1 MIKNYFKIAW
11 RNLLKNKV
19 SSFINIGG
27 LAVGMAVAMLIG
39 FWIYDE
45 TSFDHYHK
53 NYKRIAQVMQHQT
66 ANGHI
71 WTGEAIPF
79 PLGDELKAKH
89 GSDFKYIV
97 RSSWEGGHILS
108 LADKKVSQGGAYMD
122 ADAPKMLTLKML
134 KGTDDGLKDLN
145 AVILSASAAK
155 SLFGDAEPINQVIK
169 IDNKQD
175 VKVTGVYEDIPNNN
189 TFRELNFIA
198 PWDLYVASEPWIKNS
213 ITEWG
218 NNSFQL
224 FTQIAD
230 NANFKTVNK
239 NIINTKLDKVPPEDK
254 KYNSLIFLHPMEDWH
269 LKSHWENGVNAGG
282 LIDYVWLFLI
292 IGVFVLLL
300 ACINFMNLSTARS
313 EKRAKEVG
321 IRKAIGSLRSQL
333 IGQFFSE
340 SLLVVAFAF
349 VLSLIIVQLAMPW
362 FNDVANKQ
370 MSVLWLNPYFWL
382 MGIGFAL
389 FTGII
394 AGSYPA
400 LYLSSFKP
408 VKVLKGTF
416 RVGRFAAI
424 PRKVLVV
431 LQFTVS
437 VTLIIGT
444 IIVYRQIQYSKD
456 RPVGYDRNALMM
468 IEMKSPDFQG
478 KMDVLRAELVGNGAI
493 TEIAGSSSPVT
504 GVWSNN
510 GGMSWPGK
518 DPNQDA
524 DFATIWVTHEFGKT
538 VGWQFI
544 AGRDLSKDFATDSTA
559 MVINEAS
566 VKFMGLKNPIG
577 TVIKWGDSEHAKNY
591 TIVGVIKD
599 MVMQSPYEPVK
610 QSMYLLG
617 NKTFNWMNLKLN
629 PDKSAAA
636 SISKIE
642 TAFKKYIPSAPF
654 DYKFADDEY
663 AKKFNAEE
671 RVGKLAACFAIL
683 AVLISC
689 LGLFGLSSFVAEQRT
704 KEIGVRKVLGASVI
718 NLWQMLSKDFV
729 LLVIISCVIAAPVAW
744 YYLNGWL
751 QKYQYRTAISWWVF
765 AAAFGGALIITLLTV
780 SFQSI
785 KAALMNPVKSLRSE

>member
-1 MIKNYFKIAW
+1 
-11 RNLLKNKV
+11 
-19 SSFINIGG
+19 
-27 LAVGMAVAMLIG
+27 
-39 FWIYDE
+39 
-45 TSFDHYHK
+45 
-53 NYKRIAQVMQHQT
+53 
-66 ANGHI
+66 
-71 WTGEAIPF
+71 
-79 PLGDELKAKH
+79 
-89 GSDFKYIV
+89 
-97 RSSWEGGHILS
+97 
-108 LADKKVSQGGAYMD
+108 
-122 ADAPKMLTLKML
+122 
-134 KGTDDGLKDLN
+134 
-145 AVILSASAAK
+145 
-155 SLFGDAEPINQVIK
+155 
-169 IDNKQD
+169 
-175 VKVTGVYEDIPNNN
+175 
-189 TFRELNFIA
+189 
-198 PWDLYVASEPWIKNS
+198 
-213 ITEWG
+213 
-218 NNSFQL
+218 
-224 FTQIAD
+224 
-230 NANFKTVNK
+230 
-239 NIINTKLDKVPPEDK
+239 
-254 KYNSLIFLHPMEDWH
+254 
-269 LKSHWENGVNAGG
+269 
-282 LIDYVWLFLI
+282 
-292 IGVFVLLL
+292 
-300 ACINFMNLSTARS
+300 
-313 EKRAKEVG
+313 
-321 IRKAIGSLRSQL
+321 
-333 IGQFFSE
+333 
-340 SLLVVAFAF
+340 
-349 VLSLIIVQLAMPW
+349 
-362 FNDVANKQ
+362 
-370 MSVLWLNPYFWL
+370 
-382 MGIGFAL
+382 
-389 FTGII
+389 
-394 AGSYPA
+394 
-400 LYLSSFKP
+400 
-408 VKVLKGTF
+408 
-416 RVGRFAAI
+416 VGRFAAI

>member
-27 LAVGMAVAMLIG
+27 LAIGMAVAMLIG

-45 TSFDHYHK
+45 LSFDHYHK
-53 NYKRIAQVMQHQT
+53 NYKQVARVMQLQT
-66 ANGHI
+66 SNGKI
-71 WTGEAIPF
+71 YTGRAIPF
-79 PLGDELKAKH
+79 PLGQELRDKH

-97 RSSWEGGHILS
+97 RSSWQGDHILS
-108 LADKKVSQGGAYMD
+108 VDEQKVMQGGAYMD
-122 ADAPKMLTLKML
+122 ADAAKLLSLKMI
-134 KGTDDGLKDLN
+134 KGTADGLKDMNSVL
-145 AVILSASAAK
+145 LSQAAAK
-155 SLFGDAEPINQVIK
+155 AVFGDAEPINRVIK

-175 VKVTGVYEDIPNNN
+175 VKVTGVYEDLPNN
-189 TFRELNFIA
+189 TSFKDLSFIA
-198 PWDLYVASEPWIKNS
+198 PWDLYVASEPWIKNAL
-213 ITEWG
+213 TEWG

-224 FTQIAD
+224 FAQIAD
-230 NANFKTVNK
+230 NTDFKTVNK
-239 NIINTKLDKVPPEDK
+239 HIINTKLDRVPAEEK

-269 LKSHWENGVNAGG
+269 LRSKFENGVNTGG
-282 LIDYVWLFLI
+282 LIEYVWLFLI

-340 SLLVVAFAF
+340 SLLVVALVFI
-349 VLSLIIVQLAMPW
+349 LSLVVVQLVLPW
-362 FNDVANKQ
+362 FNDVASKR
-370 MSVLWLNPYFWL
+370 MSVLWFNPYFWL

-389 FTGII
+389 FTGLI

-416 RVGRFAAI
+416 RAGRFAAI

-431 LQFTVS
+431 MQFTVS

-468 IEMKSPDFQG
+468 VEMKSPDFQD
-478 KMDVLRAELVGNGAI
+478 KQDLLRAELMGNGAI
-493 TEIAGSSSPVT
+493 VQIAESSSPVT
-504 GVWSNN
+504 DVWSNN

-518 DPNQDA
+518 DPSQDA

-538 VGWQFI
+538 AGWQFT
-544 AGRDLSKDFATDSTA
+544 AGRDLSKDFATDSSA
-559 MVINEAS
+559 MVINEAA

-577 TVIKWGDSEHAKNY
+577 TIIKWGDDEHAKNF
-591 TIVGVIKD
+591 TVIGVIKD
-599 MVMQSPYEPVK
+599 MVMESPYEPVK

-617 NKTFNWMNLKLN
+617 GKTFNWINLRLN
-629 PDKSAAA
+629 PKQSAQA
-636 SISKIE
+636 SIAKIE
-642 TAFKKYIPSAPF
+642 AAFKKYVPSAPF

-663 AKKFNAEE
+663 DKKFAAEE
-671 RVGKLAACFAIL
+671 RVGKLAGFFTIL

-689 LGLFGLSSFVAEQRT
+689 LGLFGLSAFVAEQRT
-704 KEIGVRKVLGASVI
+704 KEIGVRKVLGASVV
-718 NLWQMLSKDFV
+718 NLWRMLSKDFV
-729 LLVIISCVIAAPVAW
+729 LLVIISCIIAGPVAW
-744 YYLNGWL
+744 YFLSGWL
-751 QKYQYRTAISWWVF
+751 EKYNYRTPISLWVF
-765 AAAFGGALIITLLTV
+765 AAAFAGALLITLLTV